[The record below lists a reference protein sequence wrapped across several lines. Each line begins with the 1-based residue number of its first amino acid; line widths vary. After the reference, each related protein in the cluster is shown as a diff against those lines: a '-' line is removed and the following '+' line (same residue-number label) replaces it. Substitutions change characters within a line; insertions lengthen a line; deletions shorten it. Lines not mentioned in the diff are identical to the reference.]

1 MINARAQNAYGVAH
15 FAQQNHVPQVRW
27 ENVDIIGDFIK
38 NQMAKK
44 QLEIMDKNYELA
56 KDQAAFAR
64 EKFGYD
70 QERDKVKDGQ
80 WDKQFEYNKFN
91 DAENRKANFDLEAM
105 RNRNALGQIVARNN
119 FYRSAEDRELQNLI
133 DIFTIDAQAQ
143 AERLNNSQKQVQKFY
158 YDDDYATGNILA
170 EGLNASR
177 SKFKNIFGLDVEKLN
192 EILKDPMLTAK
203 HAKYYA
209 SQKINPRKVER

>member
-1 MINARAQNAYGVAH
+1 MSNVYGVAH
-15 FAQQNHVPQVRW
+15 FAKQNAVPQVEW
-27 ENVDIIGDFIK
+27 KNIDIIGQYIDNLNK
-38 NQMAKK
+38 QK
-44 QLEIMDKNYELA
+44 QLEMMDKSYELA

-70 QERDKVKDGQ
+70 QERDKVKDVQ

-105 RNRNALGQIVARNN
+105 RGRNN
-119 FYRSAEDRELQNLI
+119 LAEINARENTYRSAENRELQNLI

-192 EILKDPMLTAK
+192 EILKDTILTAK
-203 HAKYYA
+203 YAKYYA
-209 SQKINPRKVER
+209 SQKVNPHKVER

>member
-44 QLEIMDKNYELA
+44 QLEMMDKNYELA

-80 WDKQFEYNKFN
+80 WQKEFDYKVIEADK
-91 DAENRKANFDLEAM
+91 NRKHDFDLEAVK
-105 RNRNALGQIVARNN
+105 NRNALGQISAR
-119 FYRSAEDRELQNLI
+119 QNAVKTL
-133 DIFTIDAQAQ
+133 A
-143 AERLNNSQKQVQKFY
+143 NSTNDTNSSLY
-158 YDDDYATGNILA
+158 Y
-170 EGLNASR
+170 NA
-177 SKFKNIFGLDVEKLN
+177 KNTALENLKKIEKLLETTDTSTDKGAKIAN
-192 EILKDPMLTAK
+192 AYNKLYIDFNKRFGDPNKNLDPIEEQGKITAFMAEALKGEG
-203 HAKYYA
+203 
-209 SQKINPRKVER
+209 SIF